1 MVCPRCISAVEGI
14 MNELDIPFTPPVL
27 LGEVELVFPLSSE
40 KKEMLSTALSDAG
53 FVLLE
58 EKEDVQI
65 NRIKQ
70 VIIDWIHHGRQGP
83 KKINVSQY
91 IAQEVG
97 ADYSSLSK
105 LFSSYE
111 GITIEKYIIK
121 QKIERAKELLIYGE
135 QSLTEI
141 SYLLDYSSPQHLSRQ
156 FKQVTGMSPTDFQH
170 THGHLL
176 RKPLNEV

>member
-14 MNELDIPFTPPVL
+14 LNDLNISFTPPIL
-27 LGEVELVFPLSSE
+27 LGEVELVSPLSSE
-40 KKEMLSTALSDAG
+40 EKTALSIALSDAG
-53 FVLLE
+53 FELLE

-65 NRIKQ
+65 NRIKH
-70 VIIDWIHHGRQGP
+70 VIIEWIHHGRQGP
-83 KKINVSQY
+83 KKITVSQY

-105 LFSSYE
+105 LFSTYE

-135 QSLTEI
+135 QNLTEI

-156 FKQVTGMSPTDFQH
+156 FKQVTGLSPTDFQK
-170 THGHLL
+170 THGQLL
-176 RKPLNEV
+176 RKPLNDL

>member
-1 MVCPRCISAVEGI
+1 MVCPRCVSAVEGI
-14 MNELDIPFTPPVL
+14 LHDLNISFTPPIL
-27 LGEVELVFPLSSE
+27 LGEVQLVTPLSSE
-40 KKEMLSTALSDAG
+40 KKQTLATALSDAG

-70 VIIDWIHHGRQGP
+70 VVIEWIHHGRQGP
-83 KKINVSQY
+83 TKVNVSQY
-91 IAQEVG
+91 LAREVG

-105 LFSSYE
+105 LFSAYE

-121 QKIERAKELLIYGE
+121 QKIEKAKELLIYGE
-135 QSLTEI
+135 KSLTEI

-156 FKQVTGMSPTDFQH
+156 FKQVTGLSPTEFQK

-176 RKPLNEV
+176 RKPLSEV